1 MGWTAYTGEVL
12 VWHVINLMEI
22 LGAYQILVGH
32 DALDGRD
39 DELVAKPGL
48 QLLQMVLQIR

>member
-32 DALDGRD
+32 DAFNGRD